1 MTMTDPA
8 APAPPLEAALE
19 ALLIIAAD
27 PMDEAD
33 LAQATGSD
41 PAEVITCLRRLAA
54 QYEADQR
61 GFELRKVGDG
71 WRFYSAARCAD
82 VVFTWMTDGRQAKL
96 SQAALET
103 LAVIAYR
110 QPVTRSA
117 VGSIRGVNV
126 DGVVRTLTARGLVEE
141 VGEDPLTG
149 GALYRTTVRFLE
161 LMGID
166 ALAELP
172 PIVDLLP
179 APEDV
184 TGHIDGEA
192 LDLP

>member
-1 MTMTDPA
+1 MTVTDQI
-8 APAPPLEAALE
+8 APATPLPSALE

-27 PMDEAD
+27 PMSEAD
-33 LAQATGSD
+33 LAEATGR
-41 PAEVITCLRRLAA
+41 PEAEIGACLHELAG

-61 GFELRKVGDG
+61 GFELRRVGDG

-82 VVFTWMTDGRQAKL
+82 VVARWVTDGRQSRL

-110 QPVTRSA
+110 QPVTRSN
-117 VGSIRGVNV
+117 VGAIRGVNV
-126 DGVVRTLTARGLVEE
+126 DGVVRTLSARGLVEE
-141 VGEDPLTG
+141 SGEDPLTG
-149 GALYRTTVRFLE
+149 AALYRTTNLFLE
-161 LMGID
+161 LMGLA
-166 ALAELP
+166 ALSELP

-179 APEDV
+179 NPEDV
-184 TGHIDGEA
+184 TEHIDGEP